1 MLIEALVRAPRSM
14 AAAPDYKFFVFGGQ
28 VAAVF
33 YVQGRHTREE
43 CSAWYVPRTMPPAER
58 LLSHYNYI
66 MLVLATIPI
75 SMLVLATIP
84 IGTTPSGLGGSM
96 RTAACARGLRTARLR
111 ASFCS
116 PSTSEA
122 ARPHR
127 GMQAIGYAT

>member
-58 LLSHYNYI
+58 LLSHYNY
-66 MLVLATIPI
+66 

-116 PSTSEA
+116 LSTSEA